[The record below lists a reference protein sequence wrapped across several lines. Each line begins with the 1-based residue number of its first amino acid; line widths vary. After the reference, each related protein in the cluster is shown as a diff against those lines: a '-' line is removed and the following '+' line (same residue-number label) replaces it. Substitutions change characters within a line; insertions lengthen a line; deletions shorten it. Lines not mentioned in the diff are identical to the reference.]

1 MIIESLELKNYRN
14 YGELSLSFD
23 PGTNLLYGDDAQGKT
38 NILEALY
45 FCASAKSH
53 RGSKDR
59 EIIRFG
65 EEEAHVKLILRK
77 RDVPYRIDMHLKK
90 NSAKGIAVNGM
101 PIRRASELFGILN
114 AVLFSPEDLNIIKN
128 GPSDRR
134 RFMDLELCQ
143 LNRSYVHALVSY
155 NRALVQRNRLLKDI
169 SFQPELRE
177 TLDLWD
183 SQLVNYGSQLI
194 RERRAFLA
202 RLNPVIGPIHAGL
215 TGGKE
220 EISVIYDGNTDE
232 QEFGNSLMRARES
245 DLRQKITSTGPHR
258 DDIGFFVKRTDAE
271 ASLAAVP
278 SDRRG
283 MDLRRYGSQ
292 GQQRTAALSL
302 KLSEIGLMEQTT
314 GESPVLL
321 LDDVLSELDTDRQ
334 KQLLRTISR
343 IQTVIT
349 STGMENLLGRDFR
362 IDRTFEVRNGA
373 VYEADGSNVREGGSL

>member
-14 YGELSLSFD
+14 YRELSLSFD
-23 PGTNLLYGDDAQGKT
+23 PGTNLLYGDNAQGKT

-45 FCASAKSH
+45 YCASAKSH
-53 RGSKDR
+53 RGSKDK

-65 EEEAHVKLILRK
+65 EEEAHVKLLLRK
-77 RDVPYRIDMHLKK
+77 RDVPYRIDMHLKM
-90 NSAKGIAVNGM
+90 NSTKGIAVNGL

-114 AVLFSPEDLNIIKN
+114 VVLFSPEDLNIIKN
-128 GPSDRR
+128 GPADRR

-143 LNRSYVHALVSY
+143 LDRSYVHALVSY

-183 SQLVNYGSQLI
+183 AQLVNYGSQLI
-194 RERRAFLA
+194 RARRDFLM
-202 RLNPVIGPIHAGL
+202 RLNPVIGPIHSGL

-220 EISVIYDGNTDE
+220 EISVIYDSNTDE
-232 QEFGNSLMRARES
+232 QEFESSLARARES
-245 DLRQKITSTGPHR
+245 DLRQKITSVGPHR

-271 ASLAAVP
+271 DQSAAVP
-278 SDRRG
+278 RDLRG
-283 MDLRRYGSQ
+283 MDLRRFGSQ

-302 KLSEIGLMEQTT
+302 KLSEIGLMEQAT

-334 KQLLRTISR
+334 KQLLKTISR

-349 STGMENLLGRDFR
+349 STGMENLLGKDFR

-373 VYEADGSNVREGGSL
+373 VHEADGTIVR

>member
-14 YGELSLSFD
+14 YRELSLSFD
-23 PGTNLLYGDDAQGKT
+23 PGTNLLYGDNAQGKT

-45 FCASAKSH
+45 YCASAKSH
-53 RGSKDR
+53 RGSKDK

-65 EEEAHVKLILRK
+65 EEEAHVKLLLRK
-77 RDVPYRIDMHLKK
+77 RDVPYRIDMHLKM
-90 NSAKGIAVNGM
+90 NSAKGIAVNGL

-114 AVLFSPEDLNIIKN
+114 VVLFSPEDLNIIKN
-128 GPSDRR
+128 GPADRR

-143 LNRSYVHALVSY
+143 LDRSYVHALVSY

-183 SQLVNYGSQLI
+183 AQLVNYGSQLI
-194 RERRAFLA
+194 RARRDFLM
-202 RLNPVIGPIHAGL
+202 RLNPVIGPIHSGL

-220 EISVIYDGNTDE
+220 EISVIYDSNTDE
-232 QEFGNSLMRARES
+232 QEFGSSLTRARES
-245 DLRQKITSTGPHR
+245 DLRQKITSVGPHR

-271 ASLAAVP
+271 DQSAAVP
-278 SDRRG
+278 RDLRG
-283 MDLRRYGSQ
+283 MDLRRFGSQ

-302 KLSEIGLMEQTT
+302 KLSEIGLMEQAT

-334 KQLLRTISR
+334 KQLLKTISR

-349 STGMENLLGRDFR
+349 STGMENLLGKDFR

-373 VYEADGSNVREGGSL
+373 VHEADGTIVR

>member
-23 PGTNLLYGDDAQGKT
+23 PGTNLLYGDNAQGKT

-45 FCASAKSH
+45 YCASAKSH

-143 LNRSYVHALVSY
+143 LDRSYVHALVSY

-169 SFQPELRE
+169 SYQPELLE

-194 RERRAFLA
+194 RARREFLA
-202 RLNPVIGPIHAGL
+202 RLDPVIGPIHAGL

>member
-14 YGELSLSFD
+14 YRELSLSFD
-23 PGTNLLYGDDAQGKT
+23 PGTNLLYGDNAQGKT

-45 FCASAKSH
+45 YCASAKSH
-53 RGSKDR
+53 RGSKDK

-65 EEEAHVKLILRK
+65 EEEAHVKLLLRK
-77 RDVPYRIDMHLKK
+77 RDVPYRIDMHLKM
-90 NSAKGIAVNGM
+90 NSAKGIAVNGL

-114 AVLFSPEDLNIIKN
+114 VVLFSPEDLNIIKN
-128 GPSDRR
+128 GPADRR

-143 LNRSYVHALVSY
+143 LDRSYVHALVSY

-183 SQLVNYGSQLI
+183 AQLVNYGSQLI
-194 RERRAFLA
+194 RARREFLT
-202 RLNPVIGPIHAGL
+202 RLNPVIGPIHSGL

-220 EISVIYDGNTDE
+220 EISVIYDSNTDE
-232 QEFGNSLMRARES
+232 QEFGSSLTRARES
-245 DLRQKITSTGPHR
+245 DLRQKITSVGPHR

-271 ASLAAVP
+271 DQSAAVP
-278 SDRRG
+278 RDLRG
-283 MDLRRYGSQ
+283 MDLRRFGSQ

-302 KLSEIGLMEQTT
+302 KLSEIGLMEQAT

-334 KQLLRTISR
+334 KQLLKTISR

-349 STGMENLLGRDFR
+349 STGMENLLGKDFR

-373 VYEADGSNVREGGSL
+373 VHEADGTIVR

>member
-14 YGELSLSFD
+14 YRELSLSFD
-23 PGTNLLYGDDAQGKT
+23 PGTNLLYGDNAQGKT

-45 FCASAKSH
+45 YCASAKSH
-53 RGSKDR
+53 RGSKDK

-65 EEEAHVKLILRK
+65 EEEAHVKLLLRK
-77 RDVPYRIDMHLKK
+77 RDVPYRIDMHLKM
-90 NSAKGIAVNGM
+90 NSAKGIAVNGL

-128 GPSDRR
+128 GPADRR

-143 LNRSYVHALVSY
+143 LDRSYVHALVSY

-183 SQLVNYGSQLI
+183 AQLVNYGSQLI
-194 RERRAFLA
+194 RARRDFLM
-202 RLNPVIGPIHAGL
+202 RLNPVIGPIHSGL

-220 EISVIYDGNTDE
+220 EISVIYDSNTDE
-232 QEFGNSLMRARES
+232 QEFESSLARARES
-245 DLRQKITSTGPHR
+245 DLRQKITSVGPHR

-271 ASLAAVP
+271 DQSAAVP
-278 SDRRG
+278 RDLRG
-283 MDLRRYGSQ
+283 MDLRRFGSQ

-302 KLSEIGLMEQTT
+302 KLSEIGLMEQAT

-334 KQLLRTISR
+334 KQLLKTISR

-349 STGMENLLGRDFR
+349 STGMENLLGKDFR

-373 VYEADGSNVREGGSL
+373 VHEADGTIVS